1 MPHNSYPVFTRAN
14 HAHYLH
20 TNKRCIPR
28 SQSVQIDS
36 LSPPVE
42 LTMSTL
48 QQSNEKFEMNR
59 EFLLSALNS
68 AASNIAIIDQDGIIV
83 VVNQPWLAF
92 ATENGYSASDIGTNY
107 LAVCKNDLTSEG
119 ALLAYDGICDVLAG
133 RQSRFLLE
141 YPCHSAHQQR
151 WFEMSV
157 SPMNM
162 GGKYGAII
170 AHNNVTER
178 HLMQFKIELYAAN
191 REEESLKLA
200 NALEKLRQLTTSS
213 ELVRGEERKRIAYEL
228 HDELGQLLA
237 ALRLNIGMLKMEYS
251 PQLPELA
258 SKTNQMQ
265 SILDQ
270 ALSSMY
276 GIVANLRPTIL
287 DMGLLAA
294 LEWLSDDFSRMLK
307 IPCHLDC
314 NGDTHE
320 INDVQLTLIFRITQE
335 LLTNAEK
342 HANASL
348 INIHIMIK
356 NNILQLIVQDN
367 GIGFDPTTA
376 QQKLQCFGLFGIQE
390 RMLALDG
397 KLIIDT
403 AHGMGSCVTLQI
415 PLTKES
421 EVLCD

>member
-1 MPHNSYPVFTRAN
+1 
-14 HAHYLH
+14 
-20 TNKRCIPR
+20 
-28 SQSVQIDS
+28 
-36 LSPPVE
+36 
-42 LTMSTL
+42 
-48 QQSNEKFEMNR
+48 
-59 EFLLSALNS
+59 
-68 AASNIAIIDQDGIIV
+68 
-83 VVNQPWLAF
+83 
-92 ATENGYSASDIGTNY
+92 
-107 LAVCKNDLTSEG
+107 
-119 ALLAYDGICDVLAG
+119 
-133 RQSRFLLE
+133 
-141 YPCHSAHQQR
+141 
-151 WFEMSV
+151 
-157 SPMNM
+157 MNM

-335 LLTNAEK
+335 LLTNAAK